1 MTDLSL
7 TPLAAFGSDR
17 WCAERLGKSI
27 GWFRTHRPRLEREGF
42 PAKDTLIGLTLKA
55 DVDAFLARRRKV
67 ADAAPVH
74 QDAHH
79 ATTAA
84 SEENLSAL

>member
-1 MTDLSL
+1 VTDLSL
-7 TPLAAFGSDR
+7 TPLAAFGSDK
-17 WCAERLGKSI
+17 WCSERLGKSI

-67 ADAAPVH
+67 ADAVH

-79 ATTAA
+79 APTSA
-84 SEENLSAL
+84 SGENLASL